1 MDPWE
6 AVAHRLAVALRN
18 SMPSSPWARE
28 ALAALAEYDKLARDG
43 RGQ

>member
-1 MDPWE
+1 
-6 AVAHRLAVALRN
+6 
-18 SMPSSPWARE
+18 MPSSPWARE